1 MVCLRS
7 VNAECQERLFGQAK
21 QIALNTTNR
30 KPSNVIPEILLRL
43 QIKQMEGKLISALR
57 AGQTKVSNIGK
68 HVSAYPGT
76 CVDKEFVKSKSSS
89 WQAHLQWLSR

>member
-21 QIALNTTNR
+21 QIALNTTNP

-43 QIKQMEGKLISALR
+43 QMEGKLISALR

-89 WQAHLQWLSR
+89 WQAHLQRLSR